1 MEFAL
6 ARLAMDQLAPYG
18 FTPVVPPFLVRREV
32 MFGAGE
38 LPGDEAQMYV
48 TQDGLY
54 LIATSEH
61 SLAAL
66 HMDENIDE
74 SNLPLR
80 YAGFSPCFR
89 REAGTYGKDTR
100 GIFRLHHFDKVEMF
114 SFCHPDQS
122 WDEFD
127 FLVERQEALLQALGL
142 PYRIVEVCTGEMG
155 KKAAKQI
162 DIEAWFPGQG
172 MYRELT
178 SCSNCADYQSR
189 RLHINAKGKSGRRL
203 VHTLNGTAFAIGRTL
218 VALLENF
225 EQPDGG
231 VAIPSALHQY
241 LPQGLTEIAPRG

>member
-1 MEFAL
+1 
-6 ARLAMDQLAPYG
+6 
-18 FTPVVPPFLVRREV
+18 
-32 MFGAGE
+32 
-38 LPGDEAQMYV
+38 
-48 TQDGLY
+48 
-54 LIATSEH
+54 
-61 SLAAL
+61 
-66 HMDENIDE
+66 MDENIEE
-74 SNLPLR
+74 SSLPLR

-127 FLVERQEALLQALGL
+127 FLVERQEALLQALDI
-142 PYRIVEVCTGEMG
+142 PYRVVEVCTAEMG
-155 KKAAKQI
+155 RKAAKQI

-172 MYRELT
+172 RYRELT
-178 SCSNCADYQSR
+178 SCSNCTDYQSR

-231 VAIPSALHQY
+231 VAIPSALHRY
-241 LPQGLTEIAPRG
+241 LPEGLTEITPRG